1 MENAHMSN
9 GKRNFI
15 FSLLFLGWIVDS
27 LTLFGMNVAIIPISK
42 ELHLSQTQSGM
53 VISSF
58 WLSSACITLIA
69 GWFADKFGSR
79 KVIVISVFIISL
91 FSLLTGMVGSF
102 VAILAIRLILGLGD
116 GGLPTGSS
124 VAITEIYKRE
134 VRARVKS
141 MLLAAQLIG
150 GVLALYIS
158 GLILDIWGWRVMFY
172 LIGGVGLVVTLLLFK
187 YYNPP
192 KVVKT
197 TLVGNIYPKIPMKD
211 LYKSKFLWLLVIMYF
226 CSSIVHW
233 GFSSWLPS
241 YLEQTRGLNLKT
253 VGSLAMIPQ
262 AFGLLSAILT
272 GYLIDKSLAGKEKFI
287 VLIGAAISGIFL
299 LLMFKAP
306 SIQLAITYQSIF
318 SFGESAIGMAIL
330 SIPLKYVS
338 QNVIGSFMG
347 TMYFSGGLAGVI
359 APTAMGALIDVFEGS
374 FQAAFFF
381 LIGAL
386 VVVIIGAI
394 LFKFPK
400 NNTSIFESNS
410 LEVKA

>member
-1 MENAHMSN
+1 MENVQMSN

-58 WLSSACITLIA
+58 WLSSACMTLIA

-79 KVIVISVFIISL
+79 KVIIIAVFIISL

-158 GLILDIWGWRVMFY
+158 GLIADTWGWRAMFY
-172 LIGGVGLVVTLLLFK
+172 LIGGVGLVVTLLLIK
-187 YYNPP
+187 YYHPP

-197 TLVGNIYPKIPMKD
+197 TQDGKIQMKD
-211 LYKSKFLWLLVIMYF
+211 LYKSKLLWVLVIMYF

-287 VLIGAAISGIFL
+287 VLIGAVISGIFL
-299 LLMFKAP
+299 FLMFKAP
-306 SIQLAITYQSIF
+306 SIQLAIIYQSIF
-318 SFGESAIGMAIL
+318 SFGDSAIAMAII

-347 TMYFSGGLAGVI
+347 TMYFTGGLAGFI
-359 APTAMGALIDVFEGS
+359 APTAMGILIDTFEGS
-374 FQAAFFF
+374 FQAAFTF

-386 VVVIIGAI
+386 VVVLICAI
-394 LFKFPK
+394 LFKLPK
-400 NNTSIFESNS
+400 NKTNIYESAS
-410 LEVKA
+410 LEAKA

>member
-1 MENAHMSN
+1 MENVQMSN

-58 WLSSACITLIA
+58 WLSSACMTLIA

-79 KVIVISVFIISL
+79 KVIIIAVFIISL

-102 VAILAIRLILGLGD
+102 VAILATRLILGLGD

-158 GLILDIWGWRVMFY
+158 GLIADTWGWRAMFY
-172 LIGGVGLVVTLLLFK
+172 LIGGVGLVVTLLLLKF
-187 YYNPP
+187 YHPP
-192 KVVKT
+192 KVVKST
-197 TLVGNIYPKIPMKD
+197 QDSNINTKIPMRD
-211 LYKSKFLWLLVIMYF
+211 LYKSKLLWILVIMYF
-226 CSSIVHW
+226 SSSIVHW

-241 YLEQTRGLNLKT
+241 YLEQSRGLNIKT

-262 AFGLLSAILT
+262 AFGLLSSILT

-287 VLIGAAISGIFL
+287 VLIGAVISGIFL
-299 LLMFKAP
+299 LLMFNAP

-318 SFGESAIGMAIL
+318 TFGEAAIGMTIL

-347 TMYFSGGLAGVI
+347 TMYFSGGLAGII
-359 APTAMGALIDVFEGS
+359 APTAMGALIDASEGS

-386 VVVIIGAI
+386 VVVLISAI

-400 NNTSIFESNS
+400 NNTSIFESAS

>member
-1 MENAHMSN
+1 MSN

-58 WLSSACITLIA
+58 WLSSACMTLIA

-79 KVIVISVFIISL
+79 KVIIIAVFIISL

-158 GLILDIWGWRVMFY
+158 GLIADTWGWRAMFY
-172 LIGGVGLVVTLLLFK
+172 LIGGVGLVVTLLLIK
-187 YYNPP
+187 YYHPP

-197 TLVGNIYPKIPMKD
+197 TQDGKIQMKD
-211 LYKSKFLWLLVIMYF
+211 LYKSNLLWVLVIMYF

-287 VLIGAAISGIFL
+287 VLIGAVISGIFL
-299 LLMFKAP
+299 FLMFKAP
-306 SIQLAITYQSIF
+306 SIQLAIIYQSIF
-318 SFGESAIGMAIL
+318 SFGDSAIAMAII
-330 SIPLKYVS
+330 SIPLKYAS

-347 TMYFSGGLAGVI
+347 TMYFTGGLAGFI
-359 APTAMGALIDVFEGS
+359 APTAMGILIDTFEGS
-374 FQAAFFF
+374 FQAAFTF

-386 VVVIIGAI
+386 VVVLICAI
-394 LFKFPK
+394 LFKLPK
-400 NNTSIFESNS
+400 NKTSIYESAS
-410 LEVKA
+410 LEAKA

>member
-1 MENAHMSN
+1 MENVQMSN
-9 GKRNFI
+9 GKRHFI

-58 WLSSACITLIA
+58 WLSSACMTLIA

-79 KVIVISVFIISL
+79 KVIVIAVFIISL

-102 VAILAIRLILGLGD
+102 IAILAIRLILGLGD

-158 GLILDIWGWRVMFY
+158 GLIADTWGWRAMFY

-187 YYNPP
+187 YYHPP

-197 TLVGNIYPKIPMKD
+197 TQDGKIQPKIPMKD
-211 LYKSKFLWLLVIMYF
+211 LYKSKLLWVLVIMYF

-287 VLIGAAISGIFL
+287 VLIGAVISGIFL
-299 LLMFKAP
+299 FLMFKAP
-306 SIQLAITYQSIF
+306 SIQLAIIYQSIF
-318 SFGESAIGMAIL
+318 SFGDSAIAMAII

-347 TMYFSGGLAGVI
+347 TMYFSGGLAGII
-359 APTAMGALIDVFEGS
+359 APTAMGALIDASEGS

-386 VVVIIGAI
+386 VVVLISAI

-400 NNTSIFESNS
+400 NNTSIFESAS